1 MALRELL
8 ITALTSTPP
17 DNPRRLATFQEVL
30 RAVDGHPGAT
40 DVDVLTIFSKIILE
54 REQKAATFSA
64 AGQSEMAKT
73 ERGEIDALR
82 TLLRSAVPG
91 LEAAAKKA
99 KPAPAPEPARSTADA
114 GPLFSKTQM
123 MIAGGAVGV
132 LAIAAIL
139 YFFVFSSTP
148 GSGSAAAAGQNTS
161 IQVYNDDRTLGSP
174 DAPIKVL
181 EYAAPSCPHCAH
193 FDETIFPDIKAKYI
207 DTGKVFYIFRTFLLN
222 PSDGAAEAI
231 ARCLPADKYF
241 WFLDLLFRN
250 QKTWDPEYGITD
262 VRGGLIQVAR
272 IAGMSTEKVD
282 QCIADK
288 NEQDRINQVAQDGET
303 KYNIQGTPTFVVN
316 GEIVQ
321 AEDATWPALQA
332 RFDSLL
338 SKHK

>member
-8 ITALTSTPP
+8 INALTSTPP

-30 RAVDGHPGAT
+30 RAVDSHPGAT
-40 DVDVLTIFSKIILE
+40 DVDVLAIFSRIILE

-82 TLLRSAVPG
+82 GLLRSAVPG

-99 KPAPAPEPARSTADA
+99 KPAPAPEPTKAAA
-114 GPLFSKTQM
+114 GGPLFSTTQM
-123 MIAGGAVGV
+123 IIAGGVVGF

-139 YFFVFSSTP
+139 YFFVFNS
-148 GSGSAAAAGQNTS
+148 GSGSQTTTASGQGTA

-174 DAPIKVL
+174 DAPIKIL
-181 EYAAPSCPHCAH
+181 EYAAPSCPHCAY
-193 FDETIFPDIKAKYI
+193 FDENIFPQLKTKYI

-250 QKTWDPEYGITD
+250 QKTWDPEFGITD

-303 KYNIQGTPTFVVN
+303 RYNIQGTPTFVID
-316 GEIVQ
+316 GEVVQ
-321 AEDATWPALQA
+321 AEDATWQALQA